1 MTGVFDNALKR
12 RFTDSPVLVL
22 ANVDGV
28 DVLLIHNGADG
39 LVYRI
44 QASMLASFINAAQQ
58 TALNAKANKA
68 GETFTGPV
76 VLNYATPLFTA
87 WNASATSWGGYEWKQ
102 GKLPGRGVQAVRRY
116 RRTPPEH
123 GPELL
128 LGRALHVVRGHVK
141 GLGGPPNHDHATDR
155 GETRFGHHPF
165 ATPGRE

>member
-1 MTGVFDNALKR
+1 MTGVFDNALER

-44 QASMLASFINAAQQ
+44 QASVLASFINAAQQ

-102 GKLPGRGVQAVRRY
+102 GSSLDAEFKQYAATGELRLSTGRNSSWGGHFTLYVDTSKVWEVRQPRSRY
-116 RRTPPEH
+116 R
-123 GPELL
+123 
-128 LGRALHVVRGHVK
+128 
-141 GLGGPPNHDHATDR
+141 
-155 GETRFGHHPF
+155 
-165 ATPGRE
+165 PG